1 MKTFY
6 IHGLDSFPVP
16 EKIKIMEEVGLSVIS
31 MHLDYRRQPD
41 AYEILK
47 IEAME
52 KNAAVLIGSSLGG
65 SLAYWLAEDLGLPC
79 LLFNPAMD
87 IDKDVGLKIPKI
99 TKRECPMRFVVLG
112 ESDDSVDPLKNLS
125 YFRERER
132 DGLDQK
138 VLTCHWLG
146 HQIDFDTFG
155 GMVSWFVHGLKRKE
169 QE

>member
-1 MKTFY
+1 MKTLY

-16 EKIKIMEEVGLSVIS
+16 EKIKIMEEAGLSVIS

-52 KNAAVLIGSSLGG
+52 KNTAVLVGSSLGG
-65 SLAYWLAEDLGLPC
+65 MLAFWLAEDLGLPC

-87 IDKDVGLKIPKI
+87 IGKDVDLKIPEI
-99 TKRECPMRFVVLG
+99 TKRECPMRYVVLG
-112 ESDDSVDPLKNLS
+112 EYDDSVDPANNLRL
-125 YFRERER
+125 FKKWER
-132 DGLDQK
+132 DDLDQK
-138 VLTCHWLG
+138 VLSCHWLG

-155 GMVSWFVHGLKRKE
+155 GMVGWFVHGLGERA
-169 QE
+169 